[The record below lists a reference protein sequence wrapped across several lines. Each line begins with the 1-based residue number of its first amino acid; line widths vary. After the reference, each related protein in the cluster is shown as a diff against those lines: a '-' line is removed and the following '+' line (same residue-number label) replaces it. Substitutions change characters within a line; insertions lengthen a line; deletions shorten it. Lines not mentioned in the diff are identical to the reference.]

1 MANVPLNYKLSFY
14 DPSVPTGVIT
24 IQENNTNAAVRLDT
38 QFSMQ
43 DIIDTIDSNTSAVST
58 SAFSA
63 GVGPRNADSSQALS
77 ETVKEGE
84 VILIFPIAGINS
96 LSEQYKNF
104 DLFGIAGDGITG
116 QGISISYP
124 PVIINKTDYS
134 LTDLFGNSGAAWQA
148 IMSNN
153 DGDPIGFWTQAG
165 NTSSSGPFDLGSY
178 SSQWML
184 RGLWEVTVSMDL
196 AVFTGNLYDMA
207 TNEPAPMHVMLT
219 MGGGQNDEDYLL
231 TNDFEGASG
240 EGTPTADMRQEESVV
255 DYHTFTSDYAKRD
268 ITLQSGAAYEAKSDY
283 FVKKFEKTFIRNN
296 WSAPWWSLY
305 LYAKGGAENPSI
317 GFGTRTVYTG
327 TYGAQRSNRLSDAFS
342 GESDTIRINGCNFAT
357 AGFSAG
363 LNRVIGV
370 QYDLIYGDL
379 DGPGWV
385 MWKWL
390 GATPKPP
397 VYYYDGNGIGLSN
410 L

>member
-63 GVGPRNADSSQALS
+63 GVMERTAEASHALS

-84 VILIFPIAGINS
+84 VILIFPIVGIAN
-96 LSEQYKNF
+96 LGGNFRNF
-104 DLFGIAGDGITG
+104 DGIGGSVGDGIIG
-116 QGISISYP
+116 QGLSVSFP
-124 PVIINKTDYS
+124 PVILNKTDYS
-134 LTDLFGNSGAAWQA
+134 LTDLFGSVGAAWSGQ
-148 IMSNN
+148 MDGN
-153 DGDPIGFWTQAG
+153 DGEPFANWSGAG
-165 NTSSSGPFDLGSY
+165 NTYSGGPYDMGTY

-184 RGLWEVTVSMDL
+184 RGLWEVKVSVDL

-207 TNEPAPMHVMLT
+207 TNEPAPMHVMIT
-219 MGGGQNDEDYLL
+219 MGGGENNDDYLL
-231 TNDFEGASG
+231 TNDYIEG
-240 EGTPTADMRQEESVV
+240 GTPTADMAQEESLV

-268 ITLQSGAAYEAKSDY
+268 ITLLNGDAFEAKSDY
-283 FVKKFEKTFIRNN
+283 FVKTFEKTFIRNN

-305 LYAKGGAENPSI
+305 LYAKGGATNPSI
-317 GFGTRTVYTG
+317 GFGTKTVYTG
-327 TYGAQRSNRLSDAFS
+327 TEGADQSNRLSTAIG
-342 GESDTIRINGCNFAT
+342 GEQDTVRINGCVFPL
-357 AGFSAG
+357 AGYSPG
-363 LNRVIGV
+363 LNRVTGV
-370 QYDLIYGDL
+370 QYDFINGDS
-379 DGPGWV
+379 DRPGWV
-385 MWKWL
+385 IWKWL
-390 GATPKPP
+390 GATPKP
-397 VYYYDGNGIGLSN
+397 VTYYYYGGDGIGLSN